1 MASPRLTSHRLAEQR
16 GNSFT
21 SPRNFNCC
29 SNSNISLRRPSIRAE
44 SLHSVTSYKN
54 NGKKLVNFCL
64 KNQIENRIQTLLIML
79 SDSWQGSNSA
89 EFSSSLEKIALM
101 SRGKR
106 VILCI
111 GNIKKDCI
119 FRDWQ
124 TGLHSSSFNEST
136 NRGFSLHQKFAIV
149 NATPLHPHNVSKSIK
164 KSQNFKR
171 YKLYLFAT

>member
-1 MASPRLTSHRLAEQR
+1 
-16 GNSFT
+16 
-21 SPRNFNCC
+21 
-29 SNSNISLRRPSIRAE
+29 
-44 SLHSVTSYKN
+44 
-54 NGKKLVNFCL
+54 
-64 KNQIENRIQTLLIML
+64 
-79 SDSWQGSNSA
+79 
-89 EFSSSLEKIALM
+89 M

-149 NATPLHPHNVSKSIK
+149 NATPLHPHSVSKSIK
-164 KSQNFKR
+164 KSHFFKK
-171 YKLYLFAT
+171 KLRLIGLRFLAPKFWRRKFKLKTFYQFFTHCVLPIFFSSKTQFLKMKLIFEVVPEFI

>member
-1 MASPRLTSHRLAEQR
+1 
-16 GNSFT
+16 
-21 SPRNFNCC
+21 
-29 SNSNISLRRPSIRAE
+29 
-44 SLHSVTSYKN
+44 
-54 NGKKLVNFCL
+54 
-64 KNQIENRIQTLLIML
+64 ML

-149 NATPLHPHNVSKSIK
+149 NATPLHPYSVSKSMKKVYFFLKKIWPIFCLLLIGIWILTPKMISVLTFRVKIPIGNILPFLNTVYCRVLFCIK
-164 KSQNFKR
+164 NSIFKWN
-171 YKLYLFAT
+171 